1 MLETKLYLNQTITPR
16 RESSSGGFES
26 QATRSA
32 LNNYRAALLRAAVA
46 RVWAAVSGH
55 KGNLLDLSEV
65 EKQIQVRNRHHAGIQ
80 AVPVHKIVG
89 SLGRCGDFDARF
101 NPLNETTRD
110 RWLSVARARLLG
122 IPLPLVELIQVGESY
137 FVRDGHHRISVARS
151 FGEQAVDAEV
161 IVWEVASRP
170 TGEANGLPQLV

>member
-1 MLETKLYLNQTITPR
+1 MLETKLYLNQTITTGR
-16 RESSSGGFES
+16 NSSSGGFES

-32 LNNYRAALLRAAVA
+32 LNNYRAALLRAAVEK
-46 RVWAAVSGH
+46 VWAVISDR

-65 EKQIQVRNRHHAGIQ
+65 EKQIQVSNRHHAGIQ
-80 AVPVHKIVG
+80 AVPVHKIGG
-89 SLGRCGDFDARF
+89 SLGRCSDFDARF

-122 IPLPLVELIQVGESY
+122 VPLPPVELIQVGDRY

-151 FGEQAVDAEV
+151 FGEQAIDAEV
-161 IVWEVASRP
+161 TVWEV
-170 TGEANGLPQLV
+170 LPDGS